1 MRGTVAEIDLNAFR
15 HNLQGVIKKVAPAKV
30 MAVVKANAYGHGA
43 IPLAHEALK
52 SGADYLAVA
61 VIEEAIELRQG
72 GITAP
77 ILVLGGEFGSQLQ
90 DVIDYNLEITVY
102 TTAIAEQ
109 LSVLAQNMGCSVRI
123 HVKVDTGM
131 SRVGVHWSDAVAFV
145 SRIKKLPNL
154 ELVGLFTHFAT
165 SDEKDK
171 TFARLQLN
179 RYKQVVAGLQKCGI
193 SIPLKHC
200 ANSGAILDMP
210 DAYFDM
216 VRPGIIL
223 YGYYPSLET
232 SESIPLQ
239 PVMTFK
245 TRVLYVKTI
254 EPGETVSYGR
264 KFTADKPTRIATL
277 PVGYADGYNRLLSNQ
292 ASVLIQGRRFPLV
305 GRVCMDL
312 IHIDLGTNDSVEIG
326 DEVVLFGG
334 RNDVT
339 LPATDLCKILRTIPY
354 EVCCWV
360 SARVPRIYIDN

>member
-1 MRGTVAEIDLNAFR
+1 MRGTVAEIDLKTFR
-15 HNLQGVIKKVAPAKV
+15 HNLQSVIKKVAPAKV

-43 IPLAHEALK
+43 IPLAYQAVK
-52 SGADYLAVA
+52 GGADYLAVA

-77 ILVLGGEFGSQLQ
+77 ILVLGGESDLQLQ
-90 DVIDYNLEITVY
+90 DALDYNLEITVY
-102 TTAIAEQ
+102 TMTIAEQ
-109 LSVLAQNMGCSVRI
+109 LSEMARKMGRSVRVHI
-123 HVKVDTGM
+123 KVDTGM
-131 SRVGVHWSDAVAFV
+131 SRVGVHWSKAAAFI
-145 SRIKKLPNL
+145 SQIKKLPNL
-154 ELVGLFTHFAT
+154 DIVGLFTHFAT

-171 TFARLQLN
+171 TFANLQLS
-179 RYKQVVAGLQKCGI
+179 RYQQVVTELQKLDI
-193 SIPLKHC
+193 SISLKHC

-210 DAYFDM
+210 NAYFDM

-223 YGYYPSLET
+223 YGYYPSMET
-232 SESIPLQ
+232 TESIPLQ

-245 TRVLYVKTI
+245 TNVLYVKTI
-254 EPGETVSYGR
+254 EPGDTVSYGR

-292 ASVLIQGRRFPLV
+292 ASVLIQRQRFPVV

-312 IHIDLGTNDSVEIG
+312 IHADLGANDSVEIG

-334 RNDVT
+334 LNNAA
-339 LPATDLCKILRTIPY
+339 LSATELGDILQTIPY

-360 SARVPRIYIDN
+360 SARVPRVYIDN